1 MVYIFSTNLENRKK
15 VEVALQGI
23 YGIGSKQAF
32 DICAQLGISHSI
44 RIKQLTTTQ
53 LEKLTNLI
61 GQNKVLGIELKQQKR
76 KNIQRL
82 VKIACYR
89 GFRHTE
95 GLPCRG
101 QRTHGN
107 GRTARKMKSKVRVK
121 K

>member
-1 MVYIFSTNLENRKK
+1 MVYIFNTNLENKKK
-15 VEVALQGI
+15 VEVALQSI
-23 YGIGSKQAF
+23 YGIGSKLAL
-32 DICAQLGISHSI
+32 DICAKLGVSHTI

-61 GQNKVLGIELKQQKR
+61 SQNTVLGVELKQQKR
-76 KNIQRL
+76 KNVRRL

-95 GLPCRG
+95 GLPSRG

-107 GRTARKMKSKVRVK
+107 GRTARKMKSKLRTHK
-121 K
+121 